1 MALTSEIMAEI
12 FTSTQNDM
20 QQMTAAAKETFYRP
34 EIDRETVKMWLSLP
48 LILKEAITERNPS
61 LAKRLDKK
69 ADQYRRGEVTDEL
82 MG

>member
-1 MALTSEIMAEI
+1 MAITSEIMGEI
-12 FTSTQNDM
+12 FTATQNDM

-69 ADQYRRGEVTDEL
+69 ADQYRRGELTD
-82 MG
+82 GNY